1 MVAMQT
7 KARCLQIDE
16 KLGGHLLYL
25 DTCTEAAI
33 FDLSNFILRDLKR
46 FMMKF
51 IAFLWRFF
59 PSSDFAKT
67 KNFHFLRDY
76 HIMKDGILMSIWRGF
91 SPITY
96 IDMQGRP

>member
-1 MVAMQT
+1 MILKNLEIYNKWTYNFKDNIHSVNFANNGTKNGMVAMQT

-46 FMMKF
+46 
-51 IAFLWRFF
+51 
-59 PSSDFAKT
+59 
-67 KNFHFLRDY
+67 
-76 HIMKDGILMSIWRGF
+76 SIVL
-91 SPITY
+91 
-96 IDMQGRP
+96 